1 VKPGDRVVFPF
12 AGEEKEGVVWKV
24 TPKKVYIKV
33 DFPRHKGKI
42 VKRPLHEVR
51 TK

>member
-1 VKPGDRVVFPF
+1 MKVGERVIFPF
-12 AGEEKEGVVWKV
+12 AGGEKEGIIIKV
-24 TPKKVYIKV
+24 TPKKVYIKT

-42 VKRPLHEVR
+42 IKRSIFEVK